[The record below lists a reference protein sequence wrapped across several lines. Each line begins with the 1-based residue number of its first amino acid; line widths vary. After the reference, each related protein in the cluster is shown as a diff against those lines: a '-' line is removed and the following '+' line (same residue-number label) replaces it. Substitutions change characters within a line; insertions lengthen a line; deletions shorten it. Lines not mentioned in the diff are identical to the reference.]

1 MLFWIVAAALTAA
14 VVLLIVPPLLKKP
27 EGAAE
32 ERAAYDLEVYRDQ
45 LGELERDQ
53 GRGLI
58 SEAQAAAA
66 RAEIGRRML
75 AIADR
80 GKGAA
85 KDGVKSKAPA
95 PAARAP
101 RSAMALAALLAVL
114 LPLGTL
120 AVYGKLGRPELPA
133 QPLASRNLD
142 HERGGP
148 PKNVLAAMDK
158 LKAQLAE
165 TPDDPQGWAILG
177 QAYAKMGRLPEAAD
191 ALGKA
196 VALAGDDL
204 ELLGSYGEVL
214 ISANGGTVPDEARKT
229 FDRVLAKDPTE
240 PRARFYAALA
250 RFQAGDSKD
259 ALERWSALL
268 AESHADA
275 PWVPIVRT
283 QIAEAAKALNLDPAK
298 VTPEPLP
305 AQQPPLV
312 AQNQGQA
319 QGQAQVQNQG
329 QAEGED
335 QQQMIRG
342 MVDGLAARLAANPD
356 DVDGWLRLSRSYGV
370 MGESAKAIDAARKA
384 RERAPQRPD
393 VLVAYASAL
402 LSAEPRS
409 SKPGPM
415 PEEAVAA
422 LRQALAAEPDNRDA
436 LWLLGLNAAGVGQ
449 TAEAT
454 DLWTRLLAQFK
465 PEEPEYTLIRSRLDS
480 LKAGG

>member
-1 MLFWIVAAALTAA
+1 MLFWIVAAAMTAA

-27 EGAAE
+27 RGTGED
-32 ERAAYDLEVYRDQ
+32 RADYDLEVYRDQ
-45 LGELERDQ
+45 LSELERDQ

-75 AIADR
+75 AIADH
-80 GKGAA
+80 GKDGAKAKGA
-85 KDGVKSKAPA
+85 SAPH
-95 PAARAP
+95 PRGAP

-114 LPLGTL
+114 LPLGAL

-148 PKNVLAAMDK
+148 PKNVLAAMEK

-177 QAYAKMGRLPEAAD
+177 QAYAKMGRLPDAAE

-229 FDRVLAKDPTE
+229 FDRVLAKDPKE

-250 RFQAGDSKD
+250 RFQAGDTRD

-275 PWVPIVRT
+275 PWVPVVRA
-283 QIAEAAKALNLDPAK
+283 QIEEAAKALNLDPAK

-305 AQQPPLV
+305 AQQPPV
-312 AQNQGQA
+312 AQNQGQGQP
-319 QGQAQVQNQG
+319 QGQG
-329 QAEGED
+329 DGED

-342 MVDGLAARLAANPD
+342 MVDGLAARLEANPD

-384 RERAPQRPD
+384 RERAPERPD

-415 PEEAVAA
+415 PEDAVAS
-422 LRQALAAEPDNRDA
+422 LRQALKAEPENRDA
-436 LWLLGLNAAGVGQ
+436 LWLLGLNAAGTGQ

-465 PEEPEYTLIRSRLDS
+465 PEEPEYTLIRARLDS

>member
-1 MLFWIVAAALTAA
+1 MLFWIVAAAMTAG

-27 EGAAE
+27 RGAGE
-32 ERAAYDLEVYRDQ
+32 DRADYDLEVYRDQ
-45 LGELERDQ
+45 LNELERDQ

-75 AIADR
+75 AIAEH
-80 GKGAA
+80 GKAGA
-85 KDGVKSKAPA
+85 KSKSTAPA
-95 PAARAP
+95 PASRSAP
-101 RSAMALAALLAVL
+101 RSAMALAALLAIL
-114 LPLGTL
+114 LPLGAL

-148 PKNVLAAMDK
+148 PKNVLAAMEK

-177 QAYAKMGRLPEAAD
+177 QAYAKMGRLPDAAE

-204 ELLGSYGEVL
+204 ELLGAYGEVL
-214 ISANGGTVPDEARKT
+214 VSANGGTVPEEAVKT
-229 FDRVLAKDPTE
+229 FDRVLAKDPKE

-250 RFQAGDSKD
+250 RFQAGDTKD
-259 ALERWSALL
+259 ALERWRSLL
-268 AESHADA
+268 AESPADA
-275 PWVPIVRT
+275 PWVPVVREQIV
-283 QIAEAAKALNLDPAK
+283 QAAKALNLDPAK
-298 VTPEPLP
+298 VMPEPLP
-305 AQQPPLV
+305 AEQPPV
-312 AQNQGQA
+312 AQNQGPGPG
-319 QGQAQVQNQG
+319 QGD
-329 QAEGED
+329 GED

-342 MVDGLAARLAANPD
+342 MVDGLAARLEANPD

-384 RERAPQRPD
+384 RERAPKRPD

-409 SKPGPM
+409 SKPAPM
-415 PEEAVAA
+415 PEEAVAS
-422 LRQALAAEPDNRDA
+422 LRQALEAEPDNRDA
-436 LWLLGLNAAGVGQ
+436 LWLLGLNAAGVGK
-449 TAEAT
+449 TAEAN

-465 PEEPEYTLIRSRLDS
+465 PDEPEYTLIRSRIDS

>member
-14 VVLLIVPPLLKKP
+14 VVLLIVPPLLRKT

-75 AIADR
+75 AIADH
-80 GKGAA
+80 GKGSA
-85 KDGVKSKAPA
+85 KDGAKGKAT
-95 PAARAP
+95 ARAP

-148 PKNVLAAMDK
+148 PKTVLAAMDK

-214 ISANGGTVPDEARKT
+214 ISANGGTVPEEARKT

-240 PRARFYAALA
+240 PRARFYSALA
-250 RFQAGDSKD
+250 RFQAGDTKD

-275 PWVPIVRT
+275 PWVPVVRT

-298 VTPEPLP
+298 VTPQPLP
-305 AQQPPLV
+305 AQQPPPV
-312 AQNQGQA
+312 AQDQGQNQGQGQA
-319 QGQAQVQNQG
+319 QGQAG
-329 QAEGED
+329 GED

-342 MVDGLAARLAANPD
+342 MVDGLAARLEANPD

-415 PEEAVAA
+415 PEEAVAS

-436 LWLLGLNAAGVGQ
+436 LWLLGLNAAGIGR

-465 PEEPEYTLIRSRLDS
+465 PEEPEYTLIRARLDS

>member
-1 MLFWIVAAALTAA
+1 MLFWIVAAAMTAG

-27 EGAAE
+27 RGAGE
-32 ERAAYDLEVYRDQ
+32 DRADYDLEVYRDQ
-45 LGELERDQ
+45 LSELERDQ

-75 AIADR
+75 AIADH
-80 GKGAA
+80 GKGGGKGGA
-85 KDGVKSKAPA
+85 KAKGAI
-95 PAARAP
+95 PAAAP
-101 RSAMALAALLAVL
+101 RSGMILAVL
-114 LPLGTL
+114 LAILLPLGAL
-120 AVYGKLGRPELPA
+120 AVYGKMGRPELPA
-133 QPLASRNLD
+133 QPLASRNLEQ
-142 HERGGP
+142 ERGGP
-148 PKNVLAAMDK
+148 PKNVLAAMEK

-177 QAYAKMGRLPEAAD
+177 QAYAKMGRHQEAAE

-204 ELLGSYGEVL
+204 ELLGAYGEVL
-214 ISANGGTVPDEARKT
+214 ISANGGTVPEEARKT
-229 FDRVLAKDPTE
+229 FDRVLAKDPKE

-250 RFQAGDSKD
+250 RFQAGDTKD
-259 ALERWSALL
+259 ALERWRALL
-268 AESHADA
+268 GESHADA
-275 PWVPIVRT
+275 PWVPVVRA
-283 QIAEAAKALNLDPAK
+283 QIEQAAKALSLDPAT
-298 VTPEPLP
+298 VMPEPLP
-305 AQQPPLV
+305 AEQPPV
-312 AQNQGQA
+312 AQNQGQNG
-319 QGQAQVQNQG
+319 GQNG
-329 QAEGED
+329 GED

-342 MVDGLAARLAANPD
+342 MVDGLAARLEANPN

-370 MGESAKAIDAARKA
+370 LGESAKSIDAARKA
-384 RERAPQRPD
+384 REQAPKRPD

-409 SKPGPM
+409 GKPGPM
-415 PEEAVAA
+415 PEEAVAS
-422 LRQALAAEPDNRDA
+422 LRQALEAEPENRDA
-436 LWLLGLNAAGVGQ
+436 LWLLGLNAAGIGK

-465 PEEPEYTLIRSRLDS
+465 PDEPEYTLIRARLDS

>member
-1 MLFWIVAAALTAA
+1 MLFWIVAAAMTAG

-27 EGAAE
+27 RGAGE
-32 ERAAYDLEVYRDQ
+32 DRADYDLEVYRDQ
-45 LGELERDQ
+45 LSELERDQ

-75 AIADR
+75 AIAEH
-80 GKGAA
+80 GKAGAKA
-85 KDGVKSKAPA
+85 KTATSARAP
-95 PAARAP
+95 RSAP

-114 LPLGTL
+114 LPLGAL

-177 QAYAKMGRLPEAAD
+177 QAYAKMGRLPDAAE

-204 ELLGSYGEVL
+204 ELLGAYGEVL
-214 ISANGGTVPDEARKT
+214 ISANGGTVPEEAVKT
-229 FDRVLAKDPTE
+229 FDRVLAKDPKE

-259 ALERWSALL
+259 ALERWRSLL
-268 AESHADA
+268 AESPADA
-275 PWVPIVRT
+275 PWVPVVREQIV
-283 QIAEAAKALNLDPAK
+283 QAAKALNLDPAK
-298 VTPEPLP
+298 VMPEPLP
-305 AQQPPLV
+305 AEQPPV
-312 AQNQGQA
+312 AQNQGQ
-319 QGQAQVQNQG
+319 GD
-329 QAEGED
+329 GED

-342 MVDGLAARLAANPD
+342 MVDGLAARLEANPN

-370 MGESAKAIDAARKA
+370 LGETAKAIDAARKA
-384 RERAPQRPD
+384 REQAPKRPD

-409 SKPGPM
+409 AKPAPM
-415 PEEAVAA
+415 PEEAVAS
-422 LRQALAAEPDNRDA
+422 LRQALEAEPDNRDA
-436 LWLLGLNAAGVGQ
+436 LWLLGLNAAGIGK
-449 TAEAT
+449 TAEAN

-465 PEEPEYTLIRSRLDS
+465 PDEPEYTLIRSRIDS

>member
-14 VVLLIVPPLLKKP
+14 VVLLIVPPLLRKP

-80 GKGAA
+80 GKGPVKNGA
-85 KDGVKSKAPA
+85 KDAKKGKPT
-95 PAARAP
+95 AARTP

-305 AQQPPLV
+305 AQQQPPV
-312 AQNQGQA
+312 AQNQGQG
-319 QGQAQVQNQG
+319 QGQAQG
-329 QAEGED
+329 QTEGED

-342 MVDGLAARLAANPD
+342 MVDGLAARLEANPD

-415 PEEAVAA
+415 PEEAVAS

-436 LWLLGLNAAGVGQ
+436 LWLLGLNAAGIGQ
-449 TAEAT
+449 TTEAT

-465 PEEPEYTLIRSRLDS
+465 PEEPEYTLIRARLDS

>member
-14 VVLLIVPPLLKKP
+14 VVLLIVPPLLRKP

-80 GKGAA
+80 GKASA

-158 LKAQLAE
+158 LKAQLVE

-229 FDRVLAKDPTE
+229 FARVLAKDPKE

-250 RFQAGDSKD
+250 RFQAGDTKD

-275 PWVPIVRT
+275 PWVPVVRT
-283 QIAEAAKALNLDPAK
+283 QIAEAARALNLDPAK
-298 VTPEPLP
+298 VTPQPLP
-305 AQQPPLV
+305 AQQQPPV
-312 AQNQGQA
+312 AQTQGQGQA
-319 QGQAQVQNQG
+319 QGQT
-329 QAEGED
+329 EGED

-342 MVDGLAARLAANPD
+342 MVDGLAARLEANPD

-415 PEEAVAA
+415 PEEAVAS

-465 PEEPEYTLIRSRLDS
+465 PEEPEYTLIRARLES